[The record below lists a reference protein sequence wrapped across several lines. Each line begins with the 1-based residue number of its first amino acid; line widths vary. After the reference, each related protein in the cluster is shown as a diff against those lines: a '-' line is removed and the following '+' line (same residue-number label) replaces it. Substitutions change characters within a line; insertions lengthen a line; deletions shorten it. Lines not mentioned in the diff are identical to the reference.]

1 MSFESLTC
9 ADSSLLDAIPD
20 SLIVCNHQGEI
31 LWCNKSIQELL
42 GYSKDELQGQPVEVL
57 LPFKLREVHKR
68 HREEYV
74 KKPVRRPMG
83 NAAELFA
90 LAKDGSKVAIDIEL
104 APLNWHGQ
112 ACVSA
117 VLRCRETKLAHE
129 ADQQKLLREN
139 EERLRRSQAIAKIG
153 TWDWNLPED
162 RVTWSEEIYSILG
175 LPTDFEIL
183 GIQTVY
189 DLVLPEDV
197 QSFKESLIEGGRQ
210 GSTFV
215 FEHRVTK
222 ADGAICHIR
231 QNGEAFLNADG
242 EVVRMLGTAQD
253 ITQEF
258 ERTRQLQL
266 SQTIFESANDGIVA
280 TDSDFN
286 IISVNPKVEELCES
300 TAGQMLGQHIMT
312 LAPQYARAE
321 LLRKLQEKV
330 LKEGSWRGET
340 ELLVKNAPNVPVVAS
355 VALIKNTQGDN
366 DGVIITVTDISK
378 IKMNEAQLEFLAH
391 YDQLTRLPNRT
402 LLLRE
407 LTAKANADFAN
418 GSSLYVLYIDLD
430 GFKQIND
437 SQGHSAGDE
446 LLSEVAE
453 QLRNCVPDR
462 AVISRLGG
470 DEFAVVCDFSDV
482 EEVEALARKIIRR
495 LQLRKEFS
503 EFSVGISASVGI
515 ACCPKDGRE
524 PLELIKKAD
533 QAMYEAKANGKNGF
547 EHYSD
552 SVGRLL
558 RQKLQITS
566 DLAKALQQRDLSLM
580 VQPKLNLQNP
590 ELYYVEA
597 LVRWPHPKKGLIPP
611 DEFIPLA
618 EESGQILDLG
628 RQVLAMAA
636 EFVASWKRHNDAE
649 ISVAVNLSAR
659 QLHDKHLLNDI
670 AVILN
675 YYDVDPSCFE
685 FEVTESVVMDDV
697 EASLPVL
704 KALKKM
710 GARFAID
717 DFGTGYSSLSY
728 LSKLPIDVLKIDR
741 SFISELPEN
750 QEDLAIVEAIISM
763 AKGLNVEVVAEGV
776 ETHGQYL
783 LLKDLGCEHLQGYFL
798 SKPKALQKYLQSPWR
813 FDGSILSACIA

>member
-1 MSFESLTC
+1 MPTESLAL
-9 ADSSLLDAIPD
+9 ADSTLLDAIPD

-42 GYSKDELQGQPVEVL
+42 GYGKEELQGQPVEVL
-57 LPFKLREVHKR
+57 LPGSMRNVHKR
-68 HREEYV
+68 HREQYV
-74 KKPVRRPMG
+74 KAPTRRPMG

-117 VLRCRETKLAHE
+117 VLRCRETKLAYE

-175 LPTDFEIL
+175 LPTDFEIH

-189 DLVLPEDV
+189 DLVLPDDV
-197 QSFKESLIEGGRQ
+197 QIFKESLIEGGRQ

-215 FEHRVTK
+215 FEHRVAK
-222 ADGAICHIR
+222 ADGSICHIR

-253 ITQEF
+253 VTQEY

-266 SQTIFESANDGIVA
+266 SQTIFENANDGIVA
-280 TDSDFN
+280 TDADFN

-300 TAGQMLGQHIMT
+300 SADQMLGQHLMT
-312 LAPQYARAE
+312 LAPQYAREE
-321 LLRKLQEKV
+321 LVRKLQERV
-330 LKEGSWRGET
+330 VKEGSWRGEA

-355 VALIKNTQGDN
+355 VAVIKNAQGDN

-407 LTAKANADFAN
+407 LTAKANGSFE
-418 GSSLYVLYIDLD
+418 GESSLYVLYIDLD

-453 QLRNCVPDR
+453 QLRHCVPDR
-462 AVISRLGG
+462 ALISRLGG
-470 DEFAVVCDFSDV
+470 DEFAIVCDFSTVDDV
-482 EEVEALARKIIRR
+482 EILARKVIRR

-524 PLELIKKAD
+524 PLELIKK
-533 QAMYEAKANGKNGF
+533 
-547 EHYSD
+547 
-552 SVGRLL
+552 LT
-558 RQKLQITS
+558 KLCM
-566 DLAKALQQRDLSLM
+566 KPKLM
-580 VQPKLNLQNP
+580 VRM
-590 ELYYVEA
+590 A
-597 LVRWPHPKKGLIPP
+597 LSTIV
-611 DEFIPLA
+611 
-618 EESGQILDLG
+618 
-628 RQVLAMAA
+628 
-636 EFVASWKRHNDAE
+636 
-649 ISVAVNLSAR
+649 
-659 QLHDKHLLNDI
+659 I
-670 AVILN
+670 A
-675 YYDVDPSCFE
+675 
-685 FEVTESVVMDDV
+685 
-697 EASLPVL
+697 
-704 KALKKM
+704 
-710 GARFAID
+710 
-717 DFGTGYSSLSY
+717 
-728 LSKLPIDVLKIDR
+728 
-741 SFISELPEN
+741 
-750 QEDLAIVEAIISM
+750 
-763 AKGLNVEVVAEGV
+763 
-776 ETHGQYL
+776 
-783 LLKDLGCEHLQGYFL
+783 
-798 SKPKALQKYLQSPWR
+798 
-813 FDGSILSACIA
+813 

>member
-1 MSFESLTC
+1 MSIKEIVFPDP
-9 ADSSLLDAIPD
+9 ALLDAIPD

-42 GYSKDELQGQPVEVL
+42 GYTKEELQGKPVEVL
-57 LPFKLREVHKR
+57 LPNQLCDVHKR
-68 HREEYV
+68 HREQYV
-74 KKPVRRPMG
+74 KEPARRPMG

-90 LAKDGSKVAIDIEL
+90 LAKDGSRVAIDIEL
-104 APLNWHGQ
+104 APLNWHGES
-112 ACVSA
+112 CVSA
-117 VLRCRETKLAHE
+117 VLRCRETKLAYE
-129 ADQQKLLREN
+129 ADQQKQLREN

-162 RVTWSEEIYSILG
+162 KVTWSEEVYSILG
-175 LPTDFEIL
+175 LPTDFEIH
-183 GIQTVY
+183 GIQTIY
-189 DLVLPEDV
+189 ELVLPEDV
-197 QSFKESLIEGGRQ
+197 ESFKENLRQ
-210 GSTFV
+210 GGQNGASFV
-215 FEHRVTK
+215 FEHRVKK
-222 ADGAICHIR
+222 ADGSICHIR

-253 ITQEF
+253 ISQEY

-266 SQTIFESANDGIVA
+266 SQTIFENANDAILA
-280 TDSDFN
+280 TDADFR
-286 IISVNPKVEELCES
+286 IISVNPKLEQLCDLS
-300 TAGQMLGQHIMT
+300 ADQVVGQHLMT
-312 LAPQYARAE
+312 LAPRYARKE
-321 LLRKLQEKV
+321 LVYKLQEKV
-330 LKEGSWRGET
+330 VKEGSWRGEA
-340 ELLVKNAPNVPVVAS
+340 ELLVNNAPNIPVVAS
-355 VALIKNTQGDN
+355 VALIKNSHGRS
-366 DGVIITVTDISK
+366 DGCIITLTDIST

-407 LTAKANADFAN
+407 LTKKTQAQFD
-418 GSSLYVLYIDLD
+418 LYVLYIDLD

-446 LLSEVAE
+446 LLFEVAE
-453 QLRNCVPDR
+453 QLRHCVPDR
-462 AVISRLGG
+462 ALISRLGG
-470 DEFAVVCDFSDV
+470 DEFAVVCDFSTVDDV
-482 EEVEALARKIIRR
+482 EVLARKIIRR

-566 DLAKALQQRDLSLM
+566 DLAKALQQRDLSLV
-580 VQPKLNLQNP
+580 VQPKLNLLAP
-590 ELYYVEA
+590 EVFSVEA

-611 DEFIPLA
+611 DKFIPLA

-628 RQVLAMAA
+628 RQVLAMSA
-636 EFVASWKRHNDAE
+636 EFVASWKKHNKAD

-659 QLHDKHLLNDI
+659 QLHDRHLLNDI

-675 YYDVDPSCFE
+675 YYDVDPACFE

-697 EASLPVL
+697 EASLSVI

-728 LSKLPIDVLKIDR
+728 LSKLPIDVLKVDR
-741 SFISELPEN
+741 SFITNLPEN

-798 SKPKALQKYLQSPWR
+798 SKPESLQKYLQSPWR
-813 FDGSILSACIA
+813 FDGSVLSSCIV